1 MVQARARRAG
11 REARAGAGAAGGGPR
26 LIGVIREA
34 HRGRVD
40 HLEPLDQRR
49 RLGEAGREVGEE
61 AQPPVQHT
69 RAEDLGRLPVQLL
82 EDRVVEEVDHESHLL
97 VDAHPQL
104 GRQVRR
110 VAQGDEAIICGTF
123 AQT

>member
-1 MVQARARRAG
+1 M
-11 REARAGAGAAGGGPR
+11 GAGAAGGGPR